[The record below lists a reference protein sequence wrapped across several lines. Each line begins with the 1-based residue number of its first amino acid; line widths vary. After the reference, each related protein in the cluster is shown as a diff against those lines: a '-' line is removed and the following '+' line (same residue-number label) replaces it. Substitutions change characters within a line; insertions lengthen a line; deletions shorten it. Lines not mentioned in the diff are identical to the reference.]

1 MLNPSRIDV
10 PTIKENQLMPNKK
23 DKNTTKDT
31 RKPLPQS
38 SIIGKRKEVFDLG
51 STKNKKKPNN

>member
-1 MLNPSRIDV
+1 MSTN
-10 PTIKENQLMPNKK
+10 NKK

-51 STKNKKKPNN
+51 STKDKKKPNN

>member
-1 MLNPSRIDV
+1 MSTN
-10 PTIKENQLMPNKK
+10 NKK
-23 DKNTTKDT
+23 DKNATTKDT

-51 STKNKKKPNN
+51 STKDKKKPNN